1 MKLIQSIFKK
11 GSNEIIFVKGLNERI
26 QLFNNDYTTSR
37 WNPFNFAVYYGHLE
51 VVQFYC
57 EELKGK
63 INSHHFKGDS
73 MYFHVNASQYKVEAD
88 DDYLNKPNHR
98 LESFWFTIHN
108 KDIDTF
114 KYLWNIGCQFF
125 NSSIIIKVLRRITEN
140 EWRDAMQVVMR
151 SSGTKVILSNL
162 NTKMLDKLFQ
172 DLKEPI
178 MLSDYLT
185 NRGPEDY
192 LKIYED
198 EVETLEQ
205 EMELINQDDIRDR
218 AFYSQD
224 LLTASGTGN
233 LDVIK
238 DIFSKYKINQ
248 LSNING

>member
-1 MKLIQSIFKK
+1 
-11 GSNEIIFVKGLNERI
+11 
-26 QLFNNDYTTSR
+26 
-37 WNPFNFAVYYGHLE
+37 
-51 VVQFYC
+51 
-57 EELKGK
+57 
-63 INSHHFKGDS
+63 
-73 MYFHVNASQYKVEAD
+73 
-88 DDYLNKPNHR
+88 
-98 LESFWFTIHN
+98 
-108 KDIDTF
+108 
-114 KYLWNIGCQFF
+114 
-125 NSSIIIKVLRRITEN
+125 
-140 EWRDAMQVVMR
+140 MQVVMR

-248 LSNING
+248 LSNINGWRDISDTILRVNSYVYKDTGYVYKEERMNPMTLALVKNQTEVVEFYLENMPDLHLMYSWRKPSGSMISFIDYYNIRDEVFPLICAIYHRNLKLLDMLFTKYQNYN